1 MARIARAAG
10 ALALVAALGYVVV
23 SRGTARRGGDD
34 VLTAPATV
42 GDLHILV
49 SDKAELESAESVQ
62 VACEIEGGGKL
73 VTILPEGTQVTKG
86 TVVARFDTDVL
97 QKGIN
102 EQEVKWETAVGKL
115 KAARS
120 ELEVQ
125 KNKAESEIAK
135 AELALTLARLDQ
147 EAYANGEYQAAWN
160 KQKSALELGRKE
172 LKEAEDGLEFSR
184 GMVKKGFAQQEQLR
198 SKELFVDG
206 KRSAVKQAEDD
217 LMVLEKFTRRR
228 KQTELEAKAK
238 DAERDLER
246 TKKSQEAATDKA
258 RTDVSASE
266 KTADIEKKQLER
278 LKAQLDKCELKAP
291 GDGIVIYFKRQWDES
306 SRIKPGAQVFFQQPI
321 FSLPDLNKM
330 KMKMKVHESVV
341 KKVKVGLATTMK
353 VDALP
358 GRVLHGKV
366 LSVAALAQGDD
377 WRGGG
382 VKEYETYVSVDD
394 LPADGGLRPG
404 MSADVKILIKVIPGA
419 LTVPI
424 QGVTEIGGE
433 HVCYVVTGGAVER
446 RPVTIGDGNDQ
457 LVQIVTG
464 LSEGEQVALDART
477 RAAAELG
484 TANPGTKPDE
494 KERVPPAPA
503 PGGP

>member
-1 MARIARAAG
+1 
-10 ALALVAALGYVVV
+10 
-23 SRGTARRGGDD
+23 
-34 VLTAPATV
+34 
-42 GDLHILV
+42 
-49 SDKAELESAESVQ
+49 
-62 VACEIEGGGKL
+62 
-73 VTILPEGTQVTKG
+73 
-86 TVVARFDTDVL
+86 
-97 QKGIN
+97 
-102 EQEVKWETAVGKL
+102 
-115 KAARS
+115 
-120 ELEVQ
+120 
-125 KNKAESEIAK
+125 
-135 AELALTLARLDQ
+135 
-147 EAYANGEYQAAWN
+147 
-160 KQKSALELGRKE
+160 
-172 LKEAEDGLEFSR
+172 
-184 GMVKKGFAQQEQLR
+184 MVKKGFAQQEQLR

>member
-1 MARIARAAG
+1 MGVGLVAVLG
-10 ALALVAALGYVVV
+10 YALVG
-23 SRGTARRGGDD
+23 RGLARRAGDD

-42 GDLHILV
+42 GDLRIVV

-62 VACEIEGGGKL
+62 VACEVEGGGKL
-73 VTILPEGTQVTKG
+73 VTILPEGTQVSKG

-125 KNKAESEIAK
+125 RNKAESEIAK
-135 AELALTLARLDQ
+135 ADLALTLARLDK
-147 EAYANGEYQAAWN
+147 EAYESGEYQAAWD
-160 KQKSALELGRKE
+160 KQKSTLDLGRKE

-184 GMVKKGFAQQEQLR
+184 GMVKKGFVPQEQLR

-206 KRSAVKQAEDD
+206 KRSAVKQAEAD

-228 KQTELEAKAK
+228 KQTELAAKAK

-258 RTDVSASE
+258 LTDVTAAE
-266 KTADIEKKQLER
+266 KTAEIEKKQLER
-278 LKAQLDKCELKAP
+278 LKAQLDKCEVKAP
-291 GDGIVIYFKRQWDES
+291 GDGIVIYFKRMWDES

-321 FSLPDLNKM
+321 FNLPDLNKM
-330 KMKMKVHESVV
+330 KVKMKVHESVV
-341 KKVKVGLATTMK
+341 KKVKVELTATMK

-358 GRVLHGKV
+358 NQTLHGKV
-366 LSVAALAQGDD
+366 ISVAALAQGDD

-394 LPADGGLRPG
+394 LPQDAGLRPG
-404 MSADVKILIKVIPGA
+404 MSADVKILIKVVPGA

-424 QGVTEIGGE
+424 QGVTEVGGR
-433 HVCYVVTGGAVER
+433 HVCYVVAGGQVER
-446 RPVTIGDGNDQ
+446 REVTIGDGNDQ
-457 LVQIVTG
+457 LVQLVEG
-464 LSEGEQVALDART
+464 LAEGEQVALDART

-484 TANPGTKPDE
+484 GAEPGKKPDG
-494 KERVPPAPA
+494 KDSAPA
-503 PGGP
+503 ARE